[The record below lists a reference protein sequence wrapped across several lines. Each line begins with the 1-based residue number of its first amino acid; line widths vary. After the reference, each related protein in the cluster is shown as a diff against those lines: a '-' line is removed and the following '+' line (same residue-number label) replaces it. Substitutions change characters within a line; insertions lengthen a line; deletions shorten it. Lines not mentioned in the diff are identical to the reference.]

1 MQPKKSIPKIKLK
14 TVSNRDV
21 LNKIVNDENI
31 KSLKL
36 IKIFSYKHQ
45 KLHQLYSK
53 NEDHIYNEDEQKY
66 TSLFPKMKKYNQIY
80 LKNISNYFQKKD
92 ENKNF
97 LKEYMDFK
105 KYTKEVCNDDI
116 NFLYGDLLPKYQN
129 KNLKFSK
136 KFLKGEKLFKE
147 NGLLMKKK
155 RDMDDYYRREIKKN
169 GKNILKTMRDIL
181 YMNEIYN
188 KLENKRVKY
197 NSVGK
202 NALLPASLEVKKR
215 KSCVADMIDIYKT
228 SHAYK
233 KVKREEAMKIA
244 KAVQEKQKEI
254 EDDKEYIKNISNLIE
269 QEENLIEKQKTF
281 YPNISNPFSLKKNKN
296 NENENE
302 NTLFIINRYTKDNLR
317 NFKSIFND
325 NPNLNKNKSST
336 NIHCTLNKEKED
348 TTISTFMNVNETKFS
363 LFSRNNKNNINKKNS
378 IKTTIDYSDYNL
390 DNNNNFINNDYILI
404 DDTSNPLKINSQKTK
419 KLSTSIKNINL
430 SHYSTNDIKM
440 KIKNK
445 IDKNKLQQTNPIN
458 DNNEELSSITNFNKT
473 ILYNSSLTNLSTK
486 KNKKTS
492 NLSKMRKTQLSYSV
506 SKHKA
511 LDKNKLNSND
521 NEKKVNNFSIY
532 EEDFDE
538 KGLRWDLYKK
548 YIGLKYKLESN
559 NNHKLGS
566 FCNSFSI
573 LPKIVKDKLDKS
585 FELDEQI
592 KESHKNYV
600 KLLMEQKIKG
610 FHKDKGESSI

>member
-105 KYTKEVCNDDI
+105 KYTKEVCNDEI

-169 GKNILKTMRDIL
+169 GKNIQKTMRDIL
-181 YMNEIYN
+181 YINEIYN

-215 KSCVADMIDIYKT
+215 RSCVADMIDIYKT

-281 YPNISNPFSLKKNKN
+281 YPNISNPFSLKKNKI

-336 NIHCTLNKEKED
+336 NIHCTLNKEKDE

-363 LFSRNNKNNINKKNS
+363 LFSRNNKNNINKRNS

-430 SHYSTNDIKM
+430 SHYSTYNIKM

-473 ILYNSSLTNLSTK
+473 NLYNSSLTNLSTK
-486 KNKKTS
+486 KGKKTS
-492 NLSKMRKTQLSYSV
+492 NLNKMRKTQLSYSV

-511 LDKNKLNSND
+511 LDKNKFNSRD

-566 FCNSFSI
+566 FSNSFSI

-610 FHKDKGESSI
+610 FDKDKGESSI